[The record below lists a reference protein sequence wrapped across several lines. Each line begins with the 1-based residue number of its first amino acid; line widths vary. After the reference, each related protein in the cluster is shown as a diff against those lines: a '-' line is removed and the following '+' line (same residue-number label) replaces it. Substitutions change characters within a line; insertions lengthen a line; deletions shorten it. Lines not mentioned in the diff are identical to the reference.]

1 MSTNDDGKAS
11 FFARYIDN
19 PPEKERLE
27 PEIIGMGEDT
37 KRLLHWLRN
46 HWTKPT
52 ATTRDIYT
60 YGPNPIRG
68 DKKTTLRIAE
78 TLAEQGWLVPLESY
92 RYDRREWE
100 IVRRPTPRPQP

>member
-11 FFARYIDN
+11 FFARYIHN
-19 PPEKERLE
+19 PPEKRTARTRNNRDGRRHQKAPALAQKSL
-27 PEIIGMGEDT
+27 DQT
-37 KRLLHWLRN
+37 DRHNTRYLHLRTQP
-46 HWTKPT
+46 HP
-52 ATTRDIYT
+52 
-60 YGPNPIRG
+60 G

-100 IVRRPTPRPQP
+100 IVRRPTPRSQP